1 MQDTLYSLRPS
12 NSLVAPLGAPAAA
25 PANSLFLK
33 IYAERKLLPDV
44 EEIAAPPA
52 PPPIL
57 TELTQAVAFR
67 RAPGGLRIGKTQP
80 ILVAHR
86 ARRLAD
92 ITSDIPALGNK
103 SIRNWLEKA
112 KDLTDFEPPIEIT
125 PDMFEDDYQD

>member
-1 MQDTLYSLRPS
+1 MQDTLYTLRPH
-12 NSLVAPLGAPAAA
+12 APVSAPA
-25 PANSLFLK
+25 ANSLFVK

-44 EEIAAPPA
+44 EEVSAPPA

-67 RAPGGLRIGKTQP
+67 QAPGGLRIGKSKP

-125 PDMFEDDYQD
+125 EDMFADETY